1 MPRSNVR
8 AEPPASRGPLRSV
21 LAVVAVLAVLAC
33 GTAGWFG
40 VSWFRA
46 AHSESIDLAI
56 ERDAA
61 LREARQAAISLTTLD
76 PVRVEESL
84 GLWQGSVTGRLAE
97 EFDSN
102 RENYAR
108 MITERRSR
116 SESKVIDAAVAEL
129 NSRQG
134 TARVL
139 VGLDVT
145 IIPEQG
151 EPAVSQ
157 QRLQLQM
164 ARTDAGWKASG
175 INPVG
180 P

>member
-1 MPRSNVR
+1 MRS
-8 AEPPASRGPLRSV
+8 A

-40 VSWFRA
+40 VSWVRA

-56 ERDAA
+56 ERDTV
-61 LREARQAAISLTTLD
+61 LREARQAAVTLTTLD

-84 GLWQGSVTGRLAE
+84 GLWKRSVTGSLAE
-97 EFDSN
+97 EFGSN
-102 RENYAR
+102 REDYAR
-108 MITERRSR
+108 MISERRSR
-116 SESKVIDAAVAEL
+116 SESKVIEAAVAEL
-129 NSRQG
+129 HSRQG

-145 IIPEQG
+145 VIPEQG

-164 ARTDAGWKASG
+164 TRTDAGWKASD

>member
-1 MPRSNVR
+1 MRS
-8 AEPPASRGPLRSV
+8 A

-40 VSWFRA
+40 VSWVRA
-46 AHSESIDLAI
+46 AHSESIDLVI
-56 ERDAA
+56 ERDTV
-61 LREARQAAISLTTLD
+61 LREARQAAVTLTTLD

-84 GLWQGSVTGRLAE
+84 GLWKRSVTGSLAE
-97 EFDSN
+97 EFGSN
-102 RENYAR
+102 REDYAR
-108 MITERRSR
+108 MISERRSR
-116 SESKVIDAAVAEL
+116 SESKVVDAAVAEL
-129 NSRQG
+129 DSRQG

-145 IIPEQG
+145 VIPEQG

-164 ARTDAGWKASG
+164 TRTDAGWKASG

>member
-1 MPRSNVR
+1 M
-8 AEPPASRGPLRSV
+8 
-21 LAVVAVLAVLAC
+21 
-33 GTAGWFG
+33 
-40 VSWFRA
+40 
-46 AHSESIDLAI
+46 
-56 ERDAA
+56 
-61 LREARQAAISLTTLD
+61 
-76 PVRVEESL
+76 
-84 GLWQGSVTGRLAE
+84 TGRLAE
-97 EFDSN
+97 EFGSN

>member
-1 MPRSNVR
+1 M
-8 AEPPASRGPLRSV
+8 PLRSA
-21 LAVVAVLAVLAC
+21 LAVVAVLAVLAG

-56 ERDAA
+56 ERDTV
-61 LREARQAAISLTTLD
+61 LREARQAAVNLTTLD
-76 PVRVEESL
+76 PVRIEESL
-84 GLWQGSVTGRLAE
+84 SLWQGSMTGSLAE
-97 EFDSN
+97 EFGSN

-108 MITERRSR
+108 LISERRSR
-116 SESKVIDAAVAEL
+116 SESKVVDAAVAEL
-129 NSRQG
+129 DVPQG

-145 IIPEQG
+145 VTPEQG

-164 ARTDAGWKASG
+164 TRSDTGWKVSG

>member
-1 MPRSNVR
+1 MRSALGVV
-8 AEPPASRGPLRSV
+8 AMRSM

-56 ERDAA
+56 ERDIV
-61 LREARQAAISLTTLD
+61 LREARQAAVALTTLD
-76 PVRVEESL
+76 PVRVQESL
-84 GLWQGSVTGRLAE
+84 SLWQGSVTGSLAE
-97 EFDSN
+97 EFGSN
-102 RENYAR
+102 RENYAHTISVR
-108 MITERRSR
+108 GSR

-129 NSRQG
+129 NSRRG

-145 IIPEQG
+145 VTPERG

-164 ARTDAGWKASG
+164 TRTDAGWKAGG